1 MNEQGPETAQP
12 EAIQWP
18 EGFAPQRCPVHV
30 RNELAMPIPAER
42 VWAWLVRAALWP
54 SWYPNSKN
62 VRFLEGQPPDLA
74 LGTSFRWWT
83 FGVTI
88 ESKVQELV
96 PGERIAWDAR
106 GLGVLAYHAWLIWP
120 TAEGCHVLTEES
132 QHGWAARLGNLV
144 RPTRMSHYHQLWLE
158 RLRNC
163 AAGGFPPRP

>member
-1 MNEQGPETAQP
+1 MTTELLFRDDAYLKTIAARVIAVHDRGIELDRTIFYPQGGGQLGDT
-12 EAIQWP
+12 
-18 EGFAPQRCPVHV
+18 GV
-30 RNELAMPIPAER
+30 
-42 VWAWLVRAALWP
+42 LVRE
-54 SWYPNSKN
+54 N
-62 VRFLEGQPPDLA
+62 
-74 LGTSFRWWT
+74 
-83 FGVTI
+83 
-88 ESKVQELV
+88 
-96 PGERIAWDAR
+96 GERIAWDAR